1 MTFNR
6 KHFSKPAIS
15 VILVLCMLLSCVY
28 VGLVPTDAAR
38 VESGSSGSTI
48 TNIIRV
54 KFHANLTGYDDSGNA
69 LSAWSDWS
77 MSAVDSNHYIYTVYT
92 AASQS
97 EKNFG
102 WHVGG
107 SNWGDSWYTMN
118 GEHFTANETCE
129 KTKDFTKNGSND
141 KVSTISASSGWVK
154 LQVDWYGDYSNS
166 SYVKFYQT
174 AVSELSST
182 VEVGKTAL
190 QSGQTTTISS
200 SSSGGTGTPTN
211 SIKVYQGS
219 SSGTD
224 VTSSVLSG
232 TTVLHLL
239 HQLSHPVQRIL
250 SLIRQLMQRLRPTKK
265 ILLPKQSL

>member
-97 EKNFG
+97 EKIL
-102 WHVGG
+102 VG
-107 SNWGDSWYTMN
+107 ML
-118 GEHFTANETCE
+118 
-129 KTKDFTKNGSND
+129 
-141 KVSTISASSGWVK
+141 VV
-154 LQVDWYGDYSNS
+154 L
-166 SYVKFYQT
+166 
-174 AVSELSST
+174 
-182 VEVGKTAL
+182 
-190 QSGQTTTISS
+190 
-200 SSSGGTGTPTN
+200 TGA
-211 SIKVYQGS
+211 IHGIQ
-219 SSGTD
+219 
-224 VTSSVLSG
+224 
-232 TTVLHLL
+232 
-239 HQLSHPVQRIL
+239 
-250 SLIRQLMQRLRPTKK
+250 
-265 ILLPKQSL
+265 